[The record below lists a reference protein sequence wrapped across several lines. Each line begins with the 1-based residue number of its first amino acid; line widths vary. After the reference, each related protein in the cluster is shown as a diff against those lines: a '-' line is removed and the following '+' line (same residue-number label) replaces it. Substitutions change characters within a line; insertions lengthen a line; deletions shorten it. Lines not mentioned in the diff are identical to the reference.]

1 MVNIEAPIEHVGRV
15 ADQDEDE
22 EKALEKKQRHEAD
35 GARGGGRGAGRG
47 GRGGFAQQNQRQG
60 QGAGTNS
67 NYRTFKLSLTD
78 GVRRVFALEYRRV
91 PVLDLERTPP
101 GTKILVRDVLV
112 RRGVLLLL
120 PQNVQVL
127 GGRVASLIDAH
138 LQTIEYKRKRGCV
151 SKKTKTTTT
160 PSRDSSLCVVLVRRQ
175 TGNSRGAANGERN
188 GRPATGVRRRLAIE
202 CR

>member
-35 GARGGGRGAGRG
+35 GARGGRGSRG

-60 QGAGTNS
+60 QGAGTTNS

-127 GGRVASLIDAH
+127 GGRVASLVDAH

-151 SKKTKTTTT
+151 
-160 PSRDSSLCVVLVRRQ
+160 
-175 TGNSRGAANGERN
+175 
-188 GRPATGVRRRLAIE
+188 
-202 CR
+202 